1 MVCSEEY
8 ALSNS
13 VIVLFVSIV
22 VSMEINR
29 RHYFWSGLRTYIFC
43 TSIEGWIQ
51 LCFYIG
57 DVFKYRVSTVCVSIV
72 LFQRQFIYDNLVMY
86 F

>member
-1 MVCSEEY
+1 MQALVHRWPKCTAIGGDYVNKMVFCSQEF

-29 RHYFWSGLRTYIFC
+29 RHYFRSGLRTYIHVHK
-43 TSIEGWIQ
+43 SA
-51 LCFYIG
+51 
-57 DVFKYRVSTVCVSIV
+57 RVRVRFAEAGVSES
-72 LFQRQFIYDNLVMY
+72 
-86 F
+86 